1 MGVALSILTVVCEL
15 SIFYMI
21 FIIGNVP
28 LDAITVIIT
37 TVIVV
42 WTLVAIKD
50 SITRDKKEVDH
61 D

>member
-15 SIFYMI
+15 SIFYII

-28 LDAITVIIT
+28 LDAITVTIT
-37 TVIVV
+37 TVIAA

>member
-15 SIFYMI
+15 SIFYII

-28 LDAITVIIT
+28 LDAITVTIT
-37 TVIVV
+37 TVIAV

-50 SITRDKKEVDH
+50 SITRDKKEVGH